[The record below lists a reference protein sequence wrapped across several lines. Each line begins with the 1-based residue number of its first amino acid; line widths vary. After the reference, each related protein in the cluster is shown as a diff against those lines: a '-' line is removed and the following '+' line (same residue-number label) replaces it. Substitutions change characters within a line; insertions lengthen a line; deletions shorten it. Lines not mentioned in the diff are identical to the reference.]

1 MAMEAAK
8 HSQEVQDTRRA
19 VAQLEQRVADQRD
32 WAALRAAYERDLNA
46 VADAVGQANQGLL
59 DATAQRLG
67 IDDLAACDARV
78 NLLRADR
85 DKLVEAERRLGEDL
99 TAARATSVEKQ
110 KALERQSVKLFP
122 RRGPRLMATGKI
134 SYREPSTN
142 NSVSKPSCGTLKG
155 SWRCY
160 RPRLTRHWPMP
171 RRLRRSRRTPEC
183 R

>member
-1 MAMEAAK
+1 EVTLSGGESGAREEFEALQRRWLGEAEPALQRAGVMALDDLVRMAMEAAK

-78 NLLRADR
+78 NLLRAD
-85 DKLVEAERRLGEDL
+85 
-99 TAARATSVEKQ
+99 
-110 KALERQSVKLFP
+110 
-122 RRGPRLMATGKI
+122 
-134 SYREPSTN
+134 
-142 NSVSKPSCGTLKG
+142 
-155 SWRCY
+155 
-160 RPRLTRHWPMP
+160 
-171 RRLRRSRRTPEC
+171 
-183 R
+183 